1 MLFFKGIIIG
11 IGKIIPGVSGSML
24 AISMGIYQKM
34 IDSINNFFKDIKNNV
49 IFLSKIAIGVLISIV
64 FFSNIILKC
73 LNNYYIITVFFF
85 IGLIVGSFKDINKE
99 ITHRNKKAIIITL
112 LATLLLGLINVN
124 SEFNIENNIIKFFY
138 FIFVGFIDALT
149 MVIPGI
155 SGTATLMMI
164 GAYNKIMETF
174 SSLLDFTLFNGNF
187 MIMLPFCIGMAVG
200 IIFTV
205 KLINYLFNNY
215 KDGTYSA
222 IIGFSISTIVLMAI
236 KCINSSYTF
245 LNLIMAFIMLFIGF
259 FLSKKINHYIS
270 SD

>member
-1 MLFFKGIIIG
+1 MLFLKGIIIG
-11 IGKIIPGVSGSML
+11 VGKIIPGVSGSML

-34 IDSINNFFKDIKNNV
+34 IDSINNFFKDFKNNF
-49 IFLSKIAIGVLISIV
+49 IFLSTIAIGVFVSIV

-73 LNNYYIITVFFF
+73 LNDYYIITMFFF
-85 IGLIVGSFKDINKE
+85 MGLIIGSFKDINKE
-99 ITHRNKKAIIITL
+99 ITNISKKVIALSLIGTL
-112 LATLLLGLINVN
+112 ILGLINVN
-124 SEFNIENNIIKFFY
+124 SEFNIENSIIKFFY
-138 FIFVGFIDALT
+138 FIFVGFTDALT

-164 GAYNKIMETF
+164 GAYNKIMGTF
-174 SSLLDFTLFNGNF
+174 SSLLDFTLFGSNF
-187 MIMLPFCIGMAVG
+187 MIMLPFLIGMSIG

-222 IIGFSISTIVLMAI
+222 IIGFSISTIILMAI

-245 LNLIMAFIMLFIGF
+245 SDLIIAFIMLFIGF
-259 FLSKKINHYIS
+259 FLSKKINRYIS
-270 SD
+270 ND